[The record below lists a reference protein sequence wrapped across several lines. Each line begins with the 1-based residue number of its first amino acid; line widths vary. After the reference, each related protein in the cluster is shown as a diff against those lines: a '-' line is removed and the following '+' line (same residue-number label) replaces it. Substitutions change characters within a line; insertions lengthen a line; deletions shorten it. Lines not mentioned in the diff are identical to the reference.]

1 MPELLSDKIQE
12 FIDWLAEN
20 TDFGDWDV
28 KLQDRVHKQLITI
41 MISDRTKER
50 EKDQGENR

>member
-1 MPELLSDKIQE
+1 VPELLSDKIQE